1 MTQAH
6 QISPG
11 HVNDKI
17 IFPFWSGGRKSHNS
31 DTPLVVGAFSVNPAD
46 YALAQCAMS
55 ALFRVVAA
63 NGNPSIT
70 THALLYNVTDS
81 EAVSGS
87 TLNYTTTV
95 MEKKE
100 ATLTVGAAA
109 GNLKNS
115 EKLYEVRI
123 WVDAPT
129 TPEIDTIELYS
140 AHLILLNQVQ

>member
-6 QISPG
+6 QIAPG

-31 DTPLVVGAFSVNPAD
+31 DTPLIVGAFSVDPTD
-46 YALAQCAMS
+46 YAL
-55 ALFRVVAA
+55 
-63 NGNPSIT
+63 
-70 THALLYNVTDS
+70 
-81 EAVSGS
+81 S
-87 TLNYTTTV
+87 TLNYTSTV

-100 ATLTVGAAA
+100 ASLTIGAAA

-123 WVDAPT
+123 WVDSPT

-140 AHLILLNQVQ
+140 AHLILQNQVQ